1 MLFAAAPCCCFSG
14 ASPTQENMKG
24 STAIDLAKTETTL
37 TLLCPLHYCA
47 ARGMLDNLVAEV
59 AKVPPPRFPTVV
71 FLFWKKKLACYK
83 EDGAQD
89 CRLLVLGRTT

>member
-1 MLFAAAPCCCFSG
+1 MLTCFVLCSG

-47 ARGMLDNLVAEV
+47 ARGLLDNLVAEV
-59 AKVPPPRFPTVV
+59 AKVAGFVALEC
-71 FLFWKKKLACYK
+71 FLFWIKYNLA
-83 EDGAQD
+83 
-89 CRLLVLGRTT
+89 RLSKQI